1 MSKNL
6 TPIADSDSAASGR
19 QLFHAI
25 WELVQK
31 QFYDRSRLVAL
42 NWVEQKHRFDS
53 RIVDDAS
60 AIAFAKIL
68 LQTLGDR
75 FTRVM
80 EQVEVESK
88 AADLVNDELF
98 AYNKV
103 MDNNI
108 GYIGIASFSHSDIVE
123 QVRERLEGVAHCQA
137 FVVDLRGNS
146 GGLINKTANVLE
158 LFIDEGEIC
167 FIETPTEA
175 GLQERF
181 VGFTHEHF
189 VTYTEET
196 GKEPEKFLYLRRPP
210 MIAGK
215 PMVVLIDGD
224 TASSAELF
232 TAALL
237 ASGQDGSIT
246 AMGTKSSGK
255 GIGQEDVDVLGKVT
269 IKISCLRF
277 LSPDQKWFGDCGQTV
292 NDGIVADIQFEDD
305 GENVKAVVEA
315 AASHLLAYLAKPVV
329 LPVANPVAA

>member
-1 MSKNL
+1 MSDHR
-6 TPIADSDSAASGR
+6 DSATIQNDSESAASGR

-31 QFYDRSRLVAL
+31 QFYDRSRLAAL
-42 NWVEQKHRFDS
+42 NWAEQKHRFDH
-53 RIVDDAS
+53 RIVDDTS
-60 AIAFAKIL
+60 AIAFAKVL
-68 LQTLGDR
+68 LQTLGDS

-80 EQVEVESK
+80 ERVEVESK
-88 AADLVNDELF
+88 AAARVNDELF

-103 MDNNI
+103 MSGNI
-108 GYIGIASFSHSDIVE
+108 GYIGISSFSHSDIVE
-123 QVRERLEGVAHCQA
+123 QVRERLEGVAHCRA

-196 GKEPEKFLYLRRPP
+196 GKEPEKFLYLRRAA

-215 PMVVLIDGD
+215 PMVVLIDSD

-232 TAALL
+232 AAALL
-237 ASGQDGSIT
+237 ASGKDGSII

-255 GIGQEDVDVLGKVT
+255 GIGQDDVDVLGKVT
-269 IKISCLRF
+269 VKISCLRF
-277 LSPDQKWFGDCGQTV
+277 LSPDQQWFGDCGQTV
-292 NDGIVADIQFEDD
+292 NNGIVADVQLADNDD
-305 GENVKAVVEA
+305 AKVAVEA
-315 AASHLLAYLAKPVV
+315 AARHLLARLAQN
-329 LPVANPVAA
+329 AVAA

>member
-1 MSKNL
+1 MSDRS
-6 TPIADSDSAASGR
+6 DSVTIQNDSESAASGR

-42 NWVEQKHRFDS
+42 NWAEQKHRFDN
-53 RIVDDAS
+53 RIVDDTS
-60 AIAFAKIL
+60 AIAFAKVL

-80 EQVEVESK
+80 ERVEVESK
-88 AADLVNDELF
+88 AAALVNEELF

-103 MDNNI
+103 MAGNI
-108 GYIGIASFSHSDIVE
+108 GYIGISSFSHRDIVE
-123 QVRERLEGVAHCQA
+123 QVRERLEGVAHCRA

-196 GKEPEKFLYLRRPP
+196 GKEPEKFLYLRHAA

-232 TAALL
+232 AAALL
-237 ASGQDGSIT
+237 ANGKDGSII

-255 GIGQEDVDVLGKVT
+255 GIGQDDVDVMGKVT
-269 IKISCLRF
+269 VKISCLRF
-277 LSPDQKWFGDCGQTV
+277 LSPDQQWFGDCGQTV
-292 NDGIVADIQFEDD
+292 NNGIVADVQLVDSDD
-305 GENVKAVVEA
+305 VKVAVEA
-315 AASHLLAYLAKPVV
+315 AARHLITRLSLTAL
-329 LPVANPVAA
+329 VA